1 MRSIKA
7 QMVVI
12 LNCISII
19 SILLVG
25 SFASYDLFSESEQ
38 QIEQYRI
45 NLKDSVDHEMRTQ
58 VEMAVSFINKTYKE
72 QQAGNLTP
80 DQAKLLAANYV
91 RDLRFG
97 DGNYFYIDTE
107 QGVNVAFLGRS
118 DVEGKSRIDAK
129 DPNGKLYIKEIIA
142 NGQKEGGGY
151 TDLLFAKP
159 GETNP
164 LPKRNYSLAFK
175 PYGWIVGTGNWIDS
189 FDAKVAEQQKIA
201 DGNLHTSLWRMLLCM
216 VLIQIILMFVAT
228 YIGKRFADP
237 IIDTTEQLNR
247 FAKGDFS
254 HNGNLVLNER
264 ADELGQM
271 SKALGIV
278 HKNMNEL
285 IKKIAGSVDYVAS
298 SSEELTAHADQSAQ
312 VSNHT
317 AESMMHVAEASSKQ
331 VELVKGAAEHV
342 ETMSISMEEISMHV
356 VESGE
361 QIESATDAAQGG
373 SDAVAR
379 AIAQMA
385 LIESTVNNSA
395 VVVSKLGA
403 QSKEIGTIV
412 DTIAGIAGQTNLL
425 ALNAAIEAA
434 RAGEQGRGFAVVAEE
449 VRKLAEQSSESAK
462 QIAELIGPIQIDTAN
477 AVATMEEGTK
487 QVRIGTEVVTNAG
500 ESFKQIAVLVEGIS
514 NKSNQMAEVITT
526 MALGTNDIVMAVQE
540 IDTMS
545 KDVAAEAQTVSA
557 ATQEQTASMHEIADA
572 SQALAQMAQDLQE
585 AIVKFKV

>member
-1 MRSIKA
+1 MKSIKT

-25 SFASYDLFSESEQ
+25 SFASYDLFSENEQ
-38 QIEQYRI
+38 QIAQYRA
-45 NLKDSVDHEMRTQ
+45 NLQDSVDHEMRTQ
-58 VEMAVSFINKTYKE
+58 VELAVSFINTTYKE
-72 QQAGNLTP
+72 QQAGTLTP

-97 DGNYFYIDTE
+97 EGNYFYIDTD
-107 QGVNVAFLGRS
+107 QGVNVVLLGS
-118 DVEGKSRIDAK
+118 DAEGKSRIDAK

-159 GETNP
+159 GATNP

-175 PYGWIVGTGNWIDS
+175 PYGWVVGTGNWVDSIDT
-189 FDAKVAEQQKIA
+189 KVAEQQKVA
-201 DGNLHTSLWRMLLCM
+201 DGNLHASLWRMLLCM
-216 VLIQIILMFVAT
+216 ILIQIILMFVAT
-228 YIGKRFADP
+228 YIGKRFAAP
-237 IIDTTEQLNR
+237 IIDTTEQLNC

-254 HNGNLVLNER
+254 HNGKMVLNDR

-271 SKALGIV
+271 SKALDIV

-317 AESMMHVAEASSKQ
+317 AEAMIHVAEASSKQ
-331 VELVKGAAEHV
+331 VDLVKSAAEHV

-361 QIESATDAAQGG
+361 QITSATDAAQGG
-373 SDAVAR
+373 SDAVER
-379 AIAQMA
+379 AVAQMA

-462 QIAELIGPIQIDTAN
+462 QIAELIGPIQVDTAH

-500 ESFKQIAVLVEGIS
+500 DSFKQIAVLVEGIS

-545 KDVAAEAQTVSA
+545 KGVAAEAQTVSA
-557 ATQEQTASMHEIADA
+557 STQEQTASMHEIADA

>member
-1 MRSIKA
+1 MKSIKT
-7 QMVVI
+7 QMIVI

-25 SFASYDLFSESEQ
+25 SFASYDLYSDNEQ
-38 QIEQYRI
+38 QIAQYRT
-45 NLKDSVDHEMRTQ
+45 NLQDSVDHEMRTQ
-58 VEMAVSFINKTYKE
+58 VELAVSFINKAYKE

-80 DQAKLLAANYV
+80 EQAKLLAANYV
-91 RDLRFG
+91 RDLRFN
-97 DGNYFYIDTE
+97 DGNYIYIDTD
-107 QGVNVAFLGRS
+107 QGVNVVLLGR
-118 DVEGKSRIDAK
+118 DAEGKSRIDAK

-175 PYGWIVGTGNWIDS
+175 PYGWVVGTGTWVDYIDT
-189 FDAKVAEQQKIA
+189 KVAEQQQIA
-201 DGNLHTSLWRMLLCM
+201 NDNLHASLWRMLLCM
-216 VLIQIILMFVAT
+216 VLIQVVLTFVAT
-228 YIGKRFADP
+228 YIGKRFSAP

-247 FAKGDFS
+247 FAQGDFS
-254 HNGNLVLNER
+254 NNGKILLHDR

-285 IKKIAGSVDYVAS
+285 LKKIAGSVDYVAS

-312 VSNHT
+312 VSGQIAT
-317 AESMMHVAEASSKQ
+317 SMIHVAEASSKQ
-331 VELVKGAAEHV
+331 VNLVKSAAEHV
-342 ETMSISMEEISMHV
+342 ETMSVSMEEISMHV
-356 VESGE
+356 VETGE
-361 QIESATDAAQGG
+361 QIGSATDAAQGG

-379 AIAQMA
+379 AVEQMA

-462 QIAELIGPIQIDTAN
+462 QIAELIGPIQLDTAN

-500 ESFKQIAVLVEGIS
+500 DSFKQIAVLVDGIS

-526 MALGTNDIVMAVQE
+526 MALGTNDIVVAVQE
-540 IDTMS
+540 IDSMS
-545 KDVAAEAQTVSA
+545 KNVAAEAQTVSA
-557 ATQEQTASMHEIADA
+557 STQEQTASMHEVADA

-585 AIVKFKV
+585 AIIKFKV

>member
-80 DQAKLLAANYV
+80 EQAKLLAANYV
-91 RDLRFG
+91 RDLRFN
-97 DGNYFYIDTE
+97 DGNYIYIDTD
-107 QGVNVAFLGRS
+107 QGVNVVLLGR
-118 DVEGKSRIDAK
+118 DAEGKSRIDAK

-175 PYGWIVGTGNWIDS
+175 PYGWVVGTGTWIDYI
-189 FDAKVAEQQKIA
+189 DTKVAEQQQIA
-201 DGNLHTSLWRMLLCM
+201 NDNLHASLWRMLLCM
-216 VLIQIILMFVAT
+216 ILIQIVLMFVAT
-228 YIGKRFADP
+228 YIGKRFSAQ

-247 FAKGDFS
+247 FAQGDFS
-254 HNGNLVLNER
+254 SNGKIVLHDR

-312 VSNHT
+312 VSGQIAT
-317 AESMMHVAEASSKQ
+317 SMIHVAEASSKQ
-331 VELVKGAAEHV
+331 VGLVKSAAEHV
-342 ETMSISMEEISMHV
+342 ETMSVSMEEISMHV
-356 VESGE
+356 VETGE
-361 QIESATDAAQGG
+361 QIGSATDAAQGG

-379 AIAQMA
+379 AVEQMA

-462 QIAELIGPIQIDTAN
+462 QIAELIGPIQLDTAN

>member
-1 MRSIKA
+1 MKSIKT

-25 SFASYDLFSESEQ
+25 SFASYDLFSENEQ
-38 QIEQYRI
+38 QIAQYRA
-45 NLKDSVDHEMRTQ
+45 NLQDSVDHEMRTQ

-72 QQAGNLTP
+72 QQAGSLTP
-80 DQAKLLAANYV
+80 DQAKLLAADYV

-107 QGVNVAFLGRS
+107 QGVNVVLMGR
-118 DVEGKSRIDAK
+118 DAEGKSRIDAK

-159 GETNP
+159 GDTNP

-175 PYGWIVGTGNWIDS
+175 PYGWVVGTGTWIDYI
-189 FDAKVAEQQKIA
+189 DTKVAEQQKIA
-201 DGNLHTSLWRMLLCM
+201 DGNLHASLLRMLLCM
-216 VLIQIILMFVAT
+216 LLIQIVLMFVAT
-228 YIGKRFADP
+228 YIGKRFAAP

-247 FAKGDFS
+247 FAQGDFS
-254 HNGNLVLNER
+254 HSGHMVLNDR
-264 ADELGQM
+264 TDELGQM

-312 VSNHT
+312 VSGQT
-317 AESMMHVAEASSKQ
+317 ATSMIHVAEASSKQ
-331 VELVKGAAEHV
+331 VDLVKSAAEHV

-361 QIESATDAAQGG
+361 QIESATGAAQGG
-373 SDAVAR
+373 SDAVER

-395 VVVSKLGA
+395 VVVSKLGT

-449 VRKLAEQSSESAK
+449 VRKLAEQSSASAK
-462 QIAELIGPIQIDTAN
+462 QIAELIGPIQIDTAH

-500 ESFKQIAVLVEGIS
+500 DSFKQIAVLVEGIS

-545 KDVAAEAQTVSA
+545 KNVAAEAQTVSA
-557 ATQEQTASMHEIADA
+557 STQEQTASMHEIADA

>member
-1 MRSIKA
+1 M
-7 QMVVI
+7 Q
-12 LNCISII
+12 
-19 SILLVG
+19 
-25 SFASYDLFSESEQ
+25 
-38 QIEQYRI
+38 
-45 NLKDSVDHEMRTQ
+45 DSVDHEMRTQ
-58 VEMAVSFINKTYKE
+58 VELAVSFINTTYKE
-72 QQAGNLTP
+72 QQAGTLTP

-97 DGNYFYIDTE
+97 EGNYFYIDTD
-107 QGVNVAFLGRS
+107 QGVNVVLLGS
-118 DVEGKSRIDAK
+118 DAEGKSRIDAK

-159 GETNP
+159 GATNP

-175 PYGWIVGTGNWIDS
+175 PYGWVVGTGNWVDSIDT
-189 FDAKVAEQQKIA
+189 KVAEQQKVA
-201 DGNLHTSLWRMLLCM
+201 DGNLHASLWRMLLCM
-216 VLIQIILMFVAT
+216 ILIQIILMFVAT
-228 YIGKRFADP
+228 YIGKRFAAP
-237 IIDTTEQLNR
+237 IIDTTEQLNC

-254 HNGNLVLNER
+254 HNGKMVLNDR

-271 SKALGIV
+271 SKALDIV

-317 AESMMHVAEASSKQ
+317 AEAMIHVAEASSKQ
-331 VELVKGAAEHV
+331 VDLVKSAAEHV

-361 QIESATDAAQGG
+361 QITSATDAAQGG
-373 SDAVAR
+373 SDAVER
-379 AIAQMA
+379 AVAQMA

-462 QIAELIGPIQIDTAN
+462 QIAELIGPIQVDTAH

-500 ESFKQIAVLVEGIS
+500 DSFKQIAVLVEGIS

-545 KDVAAEAQTVSA
+545 KSVAAEAQTVSA
-557 ATQEQTASMHEIADA
+557 STQEQTASMHEIADA